1 MKKMKE
7 YKIAIGLSTVLCLI
21 AFFIRDRFL
30 MFFTTEIIGE
40 SPLFKDSWRLPGQV
54 LPTLIFIFSFGI
66 LPFLYLSVKNY
77 CKVSSVRN
85 QRLSLLIIS
94 TSGLILCWVRLV
106 YLKFKVAQIRDLL
119 RRAEFTSDGDI
130 PSVRFQ
136 DMHLESYLLVGL
148 LVGWLLSI
156 IIFRKSTNPKL

>member
-1 MKKMKE
+1 MMKE
-7 YKIAIGLSTVLCLI
+7 YSIAIGLSIVLCLI

-30 MFFTTEIIGE
+30 VFFTTEIIGE
-40 SPLFKDSWRLPGQV
+40 SPLLNNSWRLPGQV
-54 LPTLIFIFSFGI
+54 LPALIFIFSFGI

-77 CKVSSVRN
+77 CKISSVRN
-85 QRLSLLIIS
+85 QLFTILLIC
-94 TSGLILCWVRLV
+94 TSGSIFCGIRVI

-119 RRAEFTSDGDI
+119 KRAEFASDSDI

-148 LVGWLLSI
+148 FVGWLLCM

>member
-1 MKKMKE
+1 MMKE
-7 YKIAIGLSTVLCLI
+7 YSIAIGLSIVLCLI

-77 CKVSSVRN
+77 CKISSVRN
-85 QRLSLLIIS
+85 QLFTILLIC
-94 TSGLILCWVRLV
+94 TSGSIFCGIRVI

-119 RRAEFTSDGDI
+119 KRAEFASDSDI
-130 PSVRFQ
+130 PSVSFQ
-136 DMHLESYLLVGL
+136 DMHLESYLLAGL
-148 LVGWLLSI
+148 LVGWLLCM
-156 IIFRKSTNPKL
+156 IIFRKSTYPKL

>member
-1 MKKMKE
+1 MMKE
-7 YKIAIGLSTVLCLI
+7 YRIAIGLSTVLCLI

-30 MFFTTEIIGE
+30 IFFTTEIIGE

-54 LPTLIFIFSFGI
+54 LPTLISILSFGI

-77 CKVSSVRN
+77 CKISSVRN
-85 QRLSLLIIS
+85 QLFTILLIG
-94 TSGLILCWVRLV
+94 TSGLILCGMRVI
-106 YLKFKVAQIRDLL
+106 YLKFKVVQLHDML
-119 RRAEFTSDGDI
+119 RRAEFASDSDI

-148 LVGWLLSI
+148 LAGWLLCM
-156 IIFRKSTNPKL
+156 IIFRKSTNHKL

>member
-1 MKKMKE
+1 MKE
-7 YKIAIGLSTVLCLI
+7 YSIAIGLSIVLCLI

-30 MFFTTEIIGE
+30 VFFTTEIIGE
-40 SPLFKDSWRLPGQV
+40 SPLLNNSWRLPGQV
-54 LPTLIFIFSFGI
+54 LPALIFIFSFGI

-77 CKVSSVRN
+77 CKISSVKN
-85 QRLSLLIIS
+85 QLFTILLIC
-94 TSGLILCWVRLV
+94 TSGSIFCGIRVI

-119 RRAEFTSDGDI
+119 KRAEFASDSDI

-148 LVGWLLSI
+148 FVGWLLCM